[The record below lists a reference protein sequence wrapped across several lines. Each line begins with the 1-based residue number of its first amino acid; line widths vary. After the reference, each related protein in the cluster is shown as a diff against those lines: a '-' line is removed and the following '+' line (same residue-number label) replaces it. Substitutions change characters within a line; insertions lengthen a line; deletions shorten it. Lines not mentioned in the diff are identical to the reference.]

1 MTKIAAIV
9 AIVVSS
15 SVAHAM
21 PPAGQ
26 AAQPGWEPSPRAER
40 VVPRGAQVGQAAQ
53 PGSWVSRERTPS
65 HTHASAG
72 MAHGQAAQPG
82 WSTRQ

>member
-26 AAQPGWEPSPRAER
+26 AAQPGWQQVERHER

-53 PGSWVSRERTPS
+53 PGSWVSRAHTPS
-65 HTHASAG
+65 HAYASTGA
-72 MAHGQAAQPG
+72 ARGQAAQPG